1 MKLAVGDKV
10 KFLNQTGGGVVSKIV
25 SSQIVNVTDETGFDI
40 PTLIKDLVKMEPATG
55 AGKLFEQEINVPAP
69 ESYSRQSEPQA
80 SDTDTGIAPLRRV
93 PEQRNIEPGV
103 YLAFVPHQQSWL
115 ITGDLDV
122 TLINH
127 TPHTLLASVFT
138 KHDDSFHFAD
148 YEAIDPESRYLVATI
163 DREEVSQW
171 LHGVVQALFIR
182 NKTQKLLRPLSEE
195 YRIKAS
201 KFYKEES
208 YANIACL
215 GQNAL
220 LVEIAKLSALPV
232 FAEIAPSAP
241 QEPEPEPQ
249 PKQQETKKKKSHI
262 VNPNNILE
270 QHIIAQGVAEVNLH
284 IEELTDDDSSLSDQ
298 EKLGMQLSYFQR
310 CVNDAIA
317 NHVQKVIFIHGVGQG
332 VLKNE
337 IIKELR
343 QYQGVHF
350 FDAPMAKYGVGA
362 TEVYF
367 GNNVS
372 KES

>member
-40 PTLIKDLVKMEPATG
+40 PTLIKDLVKVEPATG
-55 AGKLFEQEINVPAP
+55 AGKLFEQEIIVPTPDSYAP
-69 ESYSRQSEPQA
+69 QSGPQV
-80 SDTDTGIAPLRRV
+80 SDTDIVPLRRV
-93 PEQRNIEPGV
+93 PEQRNIEQGV

-122 TLINH
+122 LLVNR

-182 NKTQKLLRPLSEE
+182 NKTQKLLKPLSEE
-195 YRIKAS
+195 FRIKAS

-220 LVEIAKLSALPV
+220 LVEIAKLLDLPA
-232 FAEIAPSAP
+232 FAEIAQSATA
-241 QEPEPEPQ
+241 EPEPQ

-298 EKLGMQLSYFQR
+298 EKLGLQLSYFQR

>member
-1 MKLAVGDKV
+1 MKLAVGDIV

-40 PTLIKDLVKMEPATG
+40 PTLIKDLVKVEPATG
-55 AGKLFEQEINVPAP
+55 AGKLFEQEINVPISANSHASP
-69 ESYSRQSEPQA
+69 EPA
-80 SDTDTGIAPLRRV
+80 DTDTGIAPLRRV

-122 TLINH
+122 LLVNR

-148 YEAIDPESRYLVATI
+148 YEAIEAESRYLVATI
-163 DREEVSQW
+163 DRDEVDHW

-195 YRIKAS
+195 FRIKAS

-220 LVEIAKLSALPV
+220 LVEISKLSALPV

-249 PKQQETKKKKSHI
+249 PKQQELKRKTSH
-262 VNPNNILE
+262 
-270 QHIIAQGVAEVNLH
+270 
-284 IEELTDDDSSLSDQ
+284 T
-298 EKLGMQLSYFQR
+298 
-310 CVNDAIA
+310 
-317 NHVQKVIFIHGVGQG
+317 
-332 VLKNE
+332 
-337 IIKELR
+337 R
-343 QYQGVHF
+343 Q
-350 FDAPMAKYGVGA
+350 PS
-362 TEVYF
+362 T
-367 GNNVS
+367 
-372 KES
+372 

>member
-40 PTLIKDLVKMEPATG
+40 PTLIKDLVKVEPATG
-55 AGKLFEQEINVPAP
+55 AGKLFEQEINVPISANSHASP
-69 ESYSRQSEPQA
+69 EPA
-80 SDTDTGIAPLRRV
+80 DTDTGIAPLRRV
-93 PEQRNIEPGV
+93 PEQRNIEQGV

-148 YEAIDPESRYLVATI
+148 YEAIDPESRYLVDTI
-163 DREEVSQW
+163 DRDEVDHW
-171 LHGVVQALFIR
+171 LHGVVQGVFIR
-182 NKTQKLLRPLSEE
+182 NKAQQLLRPLSEE
-195 YRIKAS
+195 FRIKAS

-208 YANIACL
+208 YANIACI
-215 GQNAL
+215 GANAL
-220 LVEIAKLSALPV
+220 LVEVAKLPDLPA
-232 FAEIAPSAP
+232 FAEIAQSATA
-241 QEPEPEPQ
+241 EPEPQ
-249 PKQQETKKKKSHI
+249 PKQQELKRKTSHF

-284 IEELTDDDSSLSDQ
+284 IEELTDDYSSLSDQ
-298 EKLGMQLSYFQR
+298 EKLGLQLSYFQR

-343 QYQGVHF
+343 QYQGIHF

>member
-40 PTLIKDLVKMEPATG
+40 PTLIKDLVKVEPATG
-55 AGKLFEQEINVPAP
+55 AGKLFEQEIIVPTPDSYAP
-69 ESYSRQSEPQA
+69 QSGPQV
-80 SDTDTGIAPLRRV
+80 SDTDIVPLRRV
-93 PEQRNIEPGV
+93 PEQRNIEQGV

-122 TLINH
+122 LLVNR

-148 YEAIDPESRYLVATI
+148 YEAIDPESRYLVVTI

-182 NKTQKLLRPLSEE
+182 NKTQKLLKPLSEE
-195 YRIKAS
+195 FRIKAL

-220 LVEIAKLSALPV
+220 LVEIAKLLDLPA
-232 FAEIAPSAP
+232 FAEIAQSATA
-241 QEPEPEPQ
+241 EPEPQ

-298 EKLGMQLSYFQR
+298 EKLGLQLSYFQR

>member
-1 MKLAVGDKV
+1 MKLTVGDKV

-69 ESYSRQSEPQA
+69 ESYSRQSEPQV
-80 SDTDTGIAPLRRV
+80 SDTDIVPLRRV

-122 TLINH
+122 LFVNR

-148 YEAIDPESRYLVATI
+148 YEAIEAESRYLVATI
-163 DREEVSQW
+163 DRDKVDHW
-171 LHGVVQALFIR
+171 LHGVVQGVFIR
-182 NKTQKLLRPLSEE
+182 NKAQQLLKPLSEE
-195 YRIKAS
+195 FRIKAS

-249 PKQQETKKKKSHI
+249 PKQQELKRKTSHF

-270 QHIIAQGVAEVNLH
+270 NHMISQGVAEVDLH
-284 IEELTDDDSSLSDQ
+284 IEELTDDDSSLTDH
-298 EKLGMQLSYFQR
+298 EKLGLQLSYFQR
-310 CVNDAIA
+310 CVNHAIA

-343 QYQGVHF
+343 QYKGVHF

-367 GNNVS
+367 GNNVEKS
-372 KES
+372 